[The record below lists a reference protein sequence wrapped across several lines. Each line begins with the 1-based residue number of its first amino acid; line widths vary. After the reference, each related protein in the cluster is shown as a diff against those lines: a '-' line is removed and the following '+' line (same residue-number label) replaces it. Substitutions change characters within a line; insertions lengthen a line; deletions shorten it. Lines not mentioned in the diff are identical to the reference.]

1 MPTNMPIKARA
12 KYTLITGASS
22 GLGWELA
29 QTCAKHG
36 ENLILIARR
45 KERLEQL
52 KNLIQKD
59 HDVKIDIYDCDIA
72 LEVNR
77 TKLFDYVEQ
86 QQYDISFLVNN
97 AGLGCN
103 GFFVEQDRAKER
115 SLVDVN
121 VASLADLT
129 HHYLA
134 KMVSRNEGRIL
145 CVASMA
151 GFQAG
156 PLMASYF
163 ASKAFVVRLVQ
174 AIHFELRQQDSN
186 VRIVAFCPGPFE
198 SEFGDVSGNAF
209 SNLFQRTPI
218 ANSKQMAL
226 EAYKCSKLNQA
237 VYVPMFMNKIGVF
250 LTYFV
255 PQWIQLRV
263 VQYLNSTSK

>member
-1 MPTNMPIKARA
+1 MPTNIPIDNM

-29 QTCAKHG
+29 QVCAQKG
-36 ENLILIARR
+36 ENLLLIARR
-45 KERLEQL
+45 KERLDEL

-59 HDVKIDIYDCDIA
+59 HEVKIDVYDCDIA
-72 LEVNR
+72 LEANR
-77 TKLFDYVEQ
+77 TKLFAYVEQ
-86 QQYDISFLVNN
+86 QKYEISFLVNN

-103 GFFVEQDRAKER
+103 GIFSEQERVKER

-121 VASLADLT
+121 VAAVADLT

-134 KMVSRNEGRIL
+134 KMVARNEGRIL

-174 AIHFELRQQDSN
+174 AIHFELQQQKSN
-186 VRIVAFCPGPFE
+186 VKIVAFCPGPFA
-198 SEFGDVSGNAF
+198 SEFGDVSGNAL
-209 SNLFQRTPI
+209 SNLFQRTPV
-218 ANSKQMAL
+218 ANAKQMAM
-226 EAYKCSKLNQA
+226 EAYQCSNVNQA
-237 VYVPMFMNKIGVF
+237 VYVPMIMNKIGVF
-250 LTYFV
+250 LTSFI

-263 VQYLNSTSK
+263 VQYLNATSK